1 MWTETREGP
10 IAVATYADPPMSY
23 HTDAALE
30 QLDELIDS
38 WASSEEVRVVILTGG
53 VEGKFITHFD
63 VDQILAN
70 QERPDTIFE
79 APRRSRRSQSVL
91 RRLNRLA
98 QPVIAA
104 LNGDAMGAG
113 FELALSSDIRI
124 AQRGDFR
131 FGLPEVR
138 LGLTPAGSGLTRMTK
153 LLGTARAFDLI
164 VGAKVLTPE
173 EALGAGLVHELAD
186 DALAAARTRANAYA
200 AMTPIVVAMAKKAI
214 YQADD
219 VPLDI
224 ALEFEVESS
233 FRLKQSPDI
242 QAPMREYLSRPL
254 EQRRAWLDPDR

>member
-1 MWTETREGP
+1 MWEETRQDA
-10 IAVATYADPPMSY
+10 IATATYNAPPMNY

-30 QLDELIDS
+30 QLDGLIDG
-38 WASSEEVRVVILTGG
+38 WATSDDVRVIILTGG
-53 VEGKFITHFD
+53 VAGRFITHFD

-70 QERPDTIFE
+70 QEQPDTIFE
-79 APRRSRRSQSVL
+79 APARSRRSQSVL
-91 RRLNRLA
+91 RRLNHLS

-113 FELALSSDIRI
+113 FELALASDVRI

-131 FGLPEVR
+131 LGLPEVR

-153 LLGTARAFDLI
+153 LVGVAKAFELI

-173 EALGAGLVHELAD
+173 EALEAGLVAALAD
-186 DALAAARTRANAYA
+186 DALAAARELASSYA

-214 YQADD
+214 YQVDD
-219 VPLDI
+219 VPLDL
-224 ALEFEVESS
+224 ALTLEVESS

-242 QAPMREYLSRPL
+242 QIPMREYLSQPL
-254 EQRRAWLDPDR
+254 ERRRDWLDPDR